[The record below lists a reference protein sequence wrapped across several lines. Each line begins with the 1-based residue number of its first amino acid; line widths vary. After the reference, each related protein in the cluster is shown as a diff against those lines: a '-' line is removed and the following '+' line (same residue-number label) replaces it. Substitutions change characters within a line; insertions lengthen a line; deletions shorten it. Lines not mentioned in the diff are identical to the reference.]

1 MKVENLRSLIRESI
15 NEYIREIDNAGNQ
28 AALEAKIA
36 ATEGAIEKREKMA
49 NMEGIDEAYHDMLDK
64 GKMKEIGGEVKALK
78 KSLDK
83 LKKQL
88 DKLNSKSE
96 PKAEVIKD
104 EPVDESYVEEMDMN
118 KKAIV
123 PEIELEEARS
133 KKGKDVKKMVKKDE
147 EVLNESFIKMQ
158 KLAGV
163 ITESQYNEKVKSLNE
178 GFLDNVAAGLKGKS
192 EQGKLAQDILA
203 KLGITKNPAEIFGT
217 GAEGGG
223 AGPFENE
230 VQDFVEKGGDIN
242 TKIPFSK
249 NIKSSSGG
257 AIFKETYTFDF
268 GKDVPTMKSG
278 GKFIW
283 DIKGGKWEKFGDQ
296 DGNENQEDPIDIESM
311 KKESDAEPG
320 SYATEATMM
329 TIADAAKI
337 WPGGYGERL
346 RDIIAE
352 KSGSQPQQESLAKF
366 KVKK

>member
-104 EPVDESYVEEMDMN
+104 EPVEEGDAMDSMKN
-118 KKAIV
+118 AIV

-133 KKGKDVKKMVKKDE
+133 KKEKDTKKTAKKDE

-158 KLAGV
+158 KIAG
-163 ITESQYNEKVKSLNE
+163 I
-178 GFLDNVAAGLKGKS
+178 
-192 EQGKLAQDILA
+192 
-203 KLGITKNPAEIFGT
+203 
-217 GAEGGG
+217 
-223 AGPFENE
+223 
-230 VQDFVEKGGDIN
+230 
-242 TKIPFSK
+242 
-249 NIKSSSGG
+249 IK
-257 AIFKETYTFDF
+257 
-268 GKDVPTMKSG
+268 
-278 GKFIW
+278 
-283 DIKGGKWEKFGDQ
+283 
-296 DGNENQEDPIDIESM
+296 
-311 KKESDAEPG
+311 
-320 SYATEATMM
+320 
-329 TIADAAKI
+329 
-337 WPGGYGERL
+337 
-346 RDIIAE
+346 
-352 KSGSQPQQESLAKF
+352 
-366 KVKK
+366 

>member
-118 KKAIV
+118 KKDIV

-133 KKGKDVKKMVKKDE
+133 KKGKDVKKIVKKDE

-178 GFLDNVAAGLKGKS
+178 EVKLPQVGDEFSYPEEDDKIQITKVDNQYVYARSKTKDNKNYTIGLTSWGDKITKGKLLNEEVTVGGTYTAS
-192 EQGKLAQDILA
+192 MPTSSDGKERIDV
-203 KLGITKNPAEIFGT
+203 KVKVLGKDRS
-217 GAEGGG
+217 
-223 AGPFENE
+223 NE
-230 VQDFVEKGGDIN
+230 DKFIVTPLEDKDYTNAASGQQNRFEKGKQYGVEAE
-242 TKIPFSK
+242 F
-249 NIKSSSGG
+249 IK
-257 AIFKETYTFDF
+257 
-268 GKDVPTMKSG
+268 
-278 GKFIW
+278 
-283 DIKGGKWEKFGDQ
+283 
-296 DGNENQEDPIDIESM
+296 
-311 KKESDAEPG
+311 
-320 SYATEATMM
+320 
-329 TIADAAKI
+329 
-337 WPGGYGERL
+337 
-346 RDIIAE
+346 
-352 KSGSQPQQESLAKF
+352 
-366 KVKK
+366 

>member
-104 EPVDESYVEEMDMN
+104 EPVEEGDAMDSMKN
-118 KKAIV
+118 AIV
-123 PEIELEEARS
+123 PEIGLEEARS
-133 KKGKDVKKMVKKDE
+133 KKGKDVKKAVKKDE

-163 ITESQYNEKVKSLNE
+163 ITESQYNKKIQMLNE
-178 GFLDNVAAGLKGKS
+178 GFLDSVAAGLKGKS
-192 EQGKLAQDILA
+192 EQGKLAQETLA
-203 KLGITKNPAEIFGT
+203 KLGITKNPAEIFST

-230 VQDFVEKGGDIN
+230 IQDFVENGGDIN

-296 DGNENQEDPIDIESM
+296 DGNENQEEPIDVESM
-311 KKESDAEPG
+311 KKESDAESG
-320 SYATEATMM
+320 AYATEAVMM

-352 KSGSQPQQESLAKF
+352 KSGSQPQQESLARF
-366 KVKK
+366 KKKK